1 MSEKGPPYA
10 QITCSQGGCVMSVE
24 RMFLLAAT
32 ISFVALVGATALWLV
47 NAA

>member
-1 MSEKGPPYA
+1 
-10 QITCSQGGCVMSVE
+10 MSVE

-32 ISFVALVGATALWLV
+32 ISFVALLGATALWLV